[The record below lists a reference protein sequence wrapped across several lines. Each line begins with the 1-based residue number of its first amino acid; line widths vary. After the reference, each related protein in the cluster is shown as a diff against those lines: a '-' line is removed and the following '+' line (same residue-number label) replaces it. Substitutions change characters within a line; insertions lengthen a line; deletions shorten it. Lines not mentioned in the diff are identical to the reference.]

1 MIKPNISKALAGFKH
16 AGIFKHIGRGSSK
29 KTGQSPGTLTHVGEK
44 RVEDVT
50 ISVIDYDTATCNA
63 TQVANVEDCFP
74 FKDTQTVTWIDVKGL
89 HDTELIGKIGTH
101 FGLHPLVL
109 EDILHTSQ
117 RPKMEDFESYIF
129 VVLKMLYYSESNQEF
144 TIEQVSFILGDNFV
158 ISFQEAAGDVFDPV
172 RERIRIAKGRL
183 RKHGSDYLLYALI
196 DAIVDG
202 YFVILEK
209 IGEKT
214 EALEEIL
221 IKDPPPETLGAIH
234 HLRSEAIFLRKSVWP
249 LRDVIN
255 DLKGGD
261 PALITEPV
269 TIFFR
274 DVYDHTIQVI
284 DTIETCR
291 DLVSGM
297 HDMYLSAVSNRMNEI
312 MKVLTIIATIFIPLT
327 FIAGI
332 YGMNFENMPELSWRW
347 SYPVLWS
354 VLIAVGAAMV
364 MYFRKKKWL

>member
-1 MIKPNISKALAGFKH
+1 MIKPILSKILESSKGLDIFKIISKGAAEK
-16 AGIFKHIGRGSSK
+16 S
-29 KTGQSPGTLTHVGEK
+29 GQSPGTLTHIGEQ
-44 RVEDVT
+44 RVDDVS
-50 ISVIDYDTATCNA
+50 ISVIDYDISMCNEKECKD
-63 TQVANVEDCFP
+63 VEDCFP
-74 FKDTQTVTWIDVKGL
+74 FKDSQTVTWVNVRGL
-89 HDTELIGKIGTH
+89 HDTELIGKIGAH

-109 EDILHTSQ
+109 EDIVHTGQ
-117 RPKMEDFESYIF
+117 RPKMEDFESYVFI
-129 VVLKMLYYSESNQEF
+129 VLKMLYYSEVSQEVKV
-144 TIEQVSFILGDNFV
+144 EQVSFILGSDFV
-158 ISFQEAAGDVFDPV
+158 LSFQESEEDVFNPV
-172 RERIRIAKGRL
+172 RERIRKARGRL
-183 RKHGSDYLLYALI
+183 RKNGTDYLLYALM

-221 IKDPPPETLGAIH
+221 MKDPPPETLRAIH
-234 HLRSEAIFLRKSVWP
+234 SLRGEAIFLRKSVWP

-255 DLKGGD
+255 GLKSGD
-261 PALITEPV
+261 PGLITEPV
-269 TIFFR
+269 TLYFR

-327 FIAGI
+327 FFAGI
-332 YGMNFENMPELSWRW
+332 YGMNFEHMPELHWRW
-347 SYPVLWS
+347 SYPILWS
-354 VLIAVGAAMV
+354 VLIAVGAVMV
-364 MYFRKKKWL
+364 MYFKKKKWL